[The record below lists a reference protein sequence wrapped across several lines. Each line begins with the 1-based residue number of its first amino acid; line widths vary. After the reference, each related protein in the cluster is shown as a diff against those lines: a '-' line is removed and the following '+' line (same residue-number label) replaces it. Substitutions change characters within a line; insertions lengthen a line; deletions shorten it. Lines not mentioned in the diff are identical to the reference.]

1 VTAAQQGP
9 ANGDRSPEPHRLAVQ
24 YPGGLAARF
33 RWGGTGSGEAV
44 FGLSEA
50 GGTLHDLGSLA
61 HDHPDR
67 QCRAEL
73 RIEGPLGAWTV
84 RFASPIF
91 DDPQALLWD
100 TAALLVVKYGFEV
113 YALESRTGELR
124 WHHRSRTP
132 VLTVMGSPRLEH
144 VLIQSELETF
154 ALREDGE
161 VAWRAAHTDVV
172 AEAELIGGRLVLT
185 SYGGLL
191 QTLDPA
197 TGRSLGGRG

>member
-1 VTAAQQGP
+1 VTAPQQGP
-9 ANGDRSPEPHRLAVQ
+9 GGGDRPPEPQRLAVQ

-33 RWGGTGSGEAV
+33 RWSGSGSGEVV

-50 GGTLHDLGSLA
+50 GGTLHDFGALA
-61 HDHPDR
+61 SDEPDR

-73 RIEGPLGAWTV
+73 RIEGPLGAWTA

-100 TAALLVVKYGFEV
+100 TAALLVVKYGFDV

-124 WHHRSRTP
+124 WHHRSSTP
-132 VLTVMGSPRLEH
+132 ILSVMGSPRLDH
-144 VLIQSELETF
+144 VLVQSELETF
-154 ALREDGE
+154 ALRDDGE

-172 AEAELIGGRLVLT
+172 AEAELVGGRLVLT

-191 QTLDPA
+191 QTLDPQ

>member
-1 VTAAQQGP
+1 VTEVRQEP
-9 ANGDRSPEPHRLAVQ
+9 AGGDRPREVHRLAVQ

-33 RWGGTGSGEAV
+33 RWGGTGSGDAV

-50 GGTLHDLGSLA
+50 GGTLVDLGSLA
-61 HDHPDR
+61 DDRPER

-73 RIEGPLGAWTV
+73 RIEGPIGTWTV

-91 DDPQALLWD
+91 DEPQALLWD
-100 TAALLVVKYGFEV
+100 TPALLVVKYGFEL
-113 YALESRTGELR
+113 YALASRTGELR

-132 VLTVMGSPRLEH
+132 ILSVMGSVRLEH
-144 VLIQSELETF
+144 VLVQSELETF
-154 ALREDGE
+154 AFREDGE
-161 VAWRAAHTDVV
+161 VAWRAAHSDVV
-172 AEAELIGGRLVLT
+172 AEAELVGGRLVLT

-197 TGRSLGGRG
+197 TGRTLDGRG